1 MVDLNWLVAISSVY
15 YQQDL
20 SIMTPED
27 LMELCVSFFTYTP
40 LLSPGDENILKITI
54 NPLDPT
60 ALMGRLGFDEDE
72 KIWAGAIE
80 ETIRESN
87 ALTEYG
93 TYFVPTLPDFSGDPS
108 GPTDMEHGGSFSND
122 IDISGFTS
130 PRTKNN
136 LDLAAYAVQAWE
148 NNWGY
153 VWGTYGNVLTESLD
167 EAGKGVPIVALS
179 YAPSKDEEILAL
191 NRGADQYWGLPID
204 NDILNAHLRSLL
216 RRCESDRVHF
226 KDTPDVVAFEC
237 GLSVNI
243 SIGIAFWKGLR
254 LNLRPAP
261 LSILVILA
269 SHAGMPVR
277 KEFLYDRI
285 WRGSY
290 DINADE
296 VLKHHISQL
305 RKKLRELGADD
316 LIKTV
321 WGIGYM
327 LRNETLLE

>member
-1 MVDLNWLVAISSVY
+1 MKHIVLLVAKEGLSLTAHEEYGICGAEVY
-15 YQQDL
+15 CAKPQDICAAFSAMNYSL
-20 SIMTPED
+20 VVVKLTPEGTE
-27 LMELCVSFFTYTP
+27 EL
-40 LLSPGDENILKITI
+40 N
-54 NPLDPT
+54 
-60 ALMGRLGFDEDE
+60 
-72 KIWAGAIE
+72 AI
-80 ETIRESN
+80 SW
-87 ALTEYG
+87 
-93 TYFVPTLPDFSGDPS
+93 
-108 GPTDMEHGGSFSND
+108 
-122 IDISGFTS
+122 
-130 PRTKNN
+130 
-136 LDLAAYAVQAWE
+136 VQMH
-148 NNWGY
+148 
-153 VWGTYGNVLTESLD
+153 
-167 EAGKGVPIVALS
+167 KGVPIVALS

>member
-1 MVDLNWLVAISSVY
+1 MKPIVLLVAKEGLPLTAFKEEFGICGAEVY
-15 YQQDL
+15 CAKPQDIYAAF
-20 SIMTPED
+20 SIMNYSLVIVKLTPEGTD
-27 LMELCVSFFTYTP
+27 EL
-40 LLSPGDENILKITI
+40 N
-54 NPLDPT
+54 
-60 ALMGRLGFDEDE
+60 
-72 KIWAGAIE
+72 AISWIQ
-80 ETIRESN
+80 T
-87 ALTEYG
+87 
-93 TYFVPTLPDFSGDPS
+93 
-108 GPTDMEHGGSFSND
+108 H
-122 IDISGFTS
+122 
-130 PRTKNN
+130 
-136 LDLAAYAVQAWE
+136 
-148 NNWGY
+148 
-153 VWGTYGNVLTESLD
+153 
-167 EAGKGVPIVALS
+167 KGVPIVALS
-179 YAPSKDEEILAL
+179 YAPSKDEEITAL

-204 NDILNAHLRSLL
+204 NDILYAHLRSLV
-216 RRCESDRVHF
+216 RRYESDRVHF
-226 KDTPDVVAFEC
+226 KDNSDVVAFEC

-254 LNLRPAP
+254 INLRPAP

-327 LRNETLLE
+327 LKSDTLLE

>member
-1 MVDLNWLVAISSVY
+1 MKHIVLLVTKDGLPLTTLEEAFSICGAEVYCAKPQDIRVAFSAMNYSLVVVKLTPEGTEELNAIS
-15 YQQDL
+15 
-20 SIMTPED
+20 
-27 LMELCVSFFTYTP
+27 
-40 LLSPGDENILKITI
+40 
-54 NPLDPT
+54 
-60 ALMGRLGFDEDE
+60 
-72 KIWAGAIE
+72 W
-80 ETIRESN
+80 
-87 ALTEYG
+87 
-93 TYFVPTLPDFSGDPS
+93 
-108 GPTDMEHGGSFSND
+108 
-122 IDISGFTS
+122 
-130 PRTKNN
+130 
-136 LDLAAYAVQAWE
+136 VQMH
-148 NNWGY
+148 
-153 VWGTYGNVLTESLD
+153 
-167 EAGKGVPIVALS
+167 KGVPIVALS

-254 LNLRPAP
+254 INLRPAP